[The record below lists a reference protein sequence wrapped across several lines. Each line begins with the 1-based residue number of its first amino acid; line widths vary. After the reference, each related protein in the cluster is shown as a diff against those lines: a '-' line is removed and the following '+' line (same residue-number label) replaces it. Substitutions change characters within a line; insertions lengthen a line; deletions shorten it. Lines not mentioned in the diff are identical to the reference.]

1 MTCQTVSLVLPKIV
15 KVKNN
20 ITILKNT
27 SFIEM
32 SNKQKMPRREKPNIA
47 ADSFKPRKNQHKI
60 NN

>member
-1 MTCQTVSLVLPKIV
+1 MTCQTVSLVMPKIA

-20 ITILKNT
+20 ITILKNI

>member
-1 MTCQTVSLVLPKIV
+1 MTCQTVSLVLPKIA

-32 SNKQKMPRREKPNIA
+32 SNKQKMPRREKPNSA

>member
-1 MTCQTVSLVLPKIV
+1 MTCQTVSLVLPKIA
-15 KVKNN
+15 KVKND

-47 ADSFKPRKNQHKI
+47 ADSFKPRKNKHKI